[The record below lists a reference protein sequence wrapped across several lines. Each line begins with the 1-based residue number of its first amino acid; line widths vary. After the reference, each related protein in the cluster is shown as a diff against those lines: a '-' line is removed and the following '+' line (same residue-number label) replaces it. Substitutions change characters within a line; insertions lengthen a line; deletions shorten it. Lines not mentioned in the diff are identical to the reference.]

1 MITIVGGDLD
11 DWGYIPDFLNE
22 GDPRPAREQIHEKQP
37 GGWWPAPARMKFNPE
52 TLILTYPGD
61 PPFQPL
67 SAMHFRDEL
76 LLIYPGE
83 WVVIVQ
89 PDKSTWEAA
98 RLD

>member
-1 MITIVGGDLD
+1 MITIVGGDPE
-11 DWGYIPDFLNE
+11 DWGIIPSFLNE
-22 GDPRPAREQIHEKQP
+22 HDPRPARDQINDRYR

-52 TLILTYPGD
+52 TLALTYPGD

-67 SAMHFRDEL
+67 SALYFRDER

-89 PDKSTWEAA
+89 PDETWQAS